1 MVTRANYGD
10 TCQHEGRGGSC
21 AGAALRTIL
30 AQIIGERER
39 FVGLWHRSLGATEQA
54 ETHEAPYAAHVPHG
68 TALRSPPCPS
78 CWRAPRSPTAGS
90 TTGLQPPTEQPQ
102 PCAVNSQRQTPRPK
116 GSGFREAHYNS
127 RMPATAFDRFWFFAL
142 FIWCSYVSE
151 SNSCPT

>member
-39 FVGLWHRSLGATEQA
+39 FV
-54 ETHEAPYAAHVPHG
+54 APLARRDRTSRDARGSICCPRGHVPHG
-68 TALRSPPCPS
+68 TAIRSPPCPS
-78 CWRAPRSPTAGS
+78 CRRAPRSPTAGS

-127 RMPATAFDRFWFFAL
+127 RTPAPAFDRFWFFAW
-142 FIWCSYVSE
+142 FIWCSYVGE